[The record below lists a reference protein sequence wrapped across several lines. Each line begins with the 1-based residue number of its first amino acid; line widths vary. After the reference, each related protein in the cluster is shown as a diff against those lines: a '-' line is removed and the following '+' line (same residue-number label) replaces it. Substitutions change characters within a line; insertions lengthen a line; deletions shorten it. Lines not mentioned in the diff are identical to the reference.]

1 MTTRTLA
8 QIEADLRALEVER
21 AAVSLPLLEQALAA
35 LAGTADLAATLTAI
49 RDGLP
54 SGPGREAL
62 GHILTVLTNGPLAL
76 NQQADQARGLL
87 AVSSAAVGV
96 DAAR

>member
-1 MTTRTLA
+1 MTTRTIA
-8 QIEADLRALEVER
+8 QIDADLRALEVER
-21 AAVSLPLLEQALAA
+21 AAVSLPLLEDALEALAE
-35 LAGTADLAATLTAI
+35 TTSLAATLTAI

-87 AVSSAAVGV
+87 AASASVI
-96 DAAR
+96 AA

>member
-21 AAVSLPLLEQALAA
+21 AAVSLPLLEQALTA
-35 LAGTADLAATLTAI
+35 LADAAELAETLTAI

-54 SGPGREAL
+54 SGPGRDAL

-87 AVSSAAVGV
+87 AASEA
-96 DAAR
+96 

>member
-8 QIEADLRALEVER
+8 QIEADLRSLEVER

-35 LAGTADLAATLTAI
+35 LADTAELTATLTTI

-76 NQQADQARGLL
+76 NQQADQARALL
-87 AVSSAAVGV
+87 AASQA
-96 DAAR
+96 